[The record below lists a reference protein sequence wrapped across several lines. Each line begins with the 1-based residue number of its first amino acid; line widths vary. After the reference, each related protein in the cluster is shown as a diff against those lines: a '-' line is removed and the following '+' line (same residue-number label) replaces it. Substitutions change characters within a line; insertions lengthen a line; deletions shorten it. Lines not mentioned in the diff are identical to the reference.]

1 MRAQGFMAQ
10 VLRTKQN
17 PTNGNRYYQRNPI
30 AASVAKLQGWLS
42 TQQET
47 QKRYLALSHDSAAAN
62 AIIVMPVETYLNR
75 QLVGVSLVPGLVRL
89 LRLLQL
95 LRPELGLVVGLL
107 PMQYRIGEY
116 LRTFGGFGFS

>member
-1 MRAQGFMAQ
+1 
-10 VLRTKQN
+10 
-17 PTNGNRYYQRNPI
+17 
-30 AASVAKLQGWLS
+30 
-42 TQQET
+42 
-47 QKRYLALSHDSAAAN
+47 
-62 AIIVMPVETYLNR
+62 MPVETYLNR